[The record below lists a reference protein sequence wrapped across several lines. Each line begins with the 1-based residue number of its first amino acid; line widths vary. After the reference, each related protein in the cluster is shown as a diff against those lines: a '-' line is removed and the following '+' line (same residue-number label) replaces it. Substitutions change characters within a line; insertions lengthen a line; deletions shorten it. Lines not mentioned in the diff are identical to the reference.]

1 MFHKTLSSPYNFFLF
16 TQISFYISKLEEH
29 RIPDKKNVAKEGEK
43 SSSRIQ
49 YGIHG
54 VSTLRGFSC

>member
-16 TQISFYISKLEEH
+16 TQISFYFYKLEEH
-29 RIPDKKNVAKEGEK
+29 HIPDKNVAKEGEK